1 MDPELMKPVSFEEL
15 PDNALFWMS
24 NEPEPTEPYHFRG
37 PYKKKVYVE
46 MRSEH
51 PETVFVKEGRPE
63 TH

>member
-1 MDPELMKPVSFEEL
+1 MDPDLMKPMRFEDL
-15 PDNALFWMS
+15 PEEALFWMS
-24 NEPEPTEPYHFRG
+24 REAEPREPHHFRG

-63 TH
+63 MR